1 MRGARLLPL
10 TAVVAALL
18 LNGCVQ
24 LFVHDGREGTWE
36 VEEGSRII
44 LHYRPADYSRLPS
57 PTPDTAAA
65 IVAEQEAAYAA
76 ILQRLEA
83 SFSGQVH
90 LYLYNRDEAE
100 EVIGTSGGGHAIGEF
115 QAIYYT
121 YFPVERARLYR
132 GPGGSEPY
140 FIGLHELTHVIS
152 HQTLGKPGTRLLA
165 EGLAVALDGGYGVRP
180 APERPPGTYLQV
192 TVERWVNENLASLL
206 GPRELFDRQERL
218 DEALFYPQAGAFVR
232 FLLERPGGLEA
243 VKALFTAPEA
253 EFPAAFLRAAG
264 TSLEGVRGEYLAWC
278 ASLDP

>member
-1 MRGARLLPL
+1 MPPSCNGWRPPSRGRCTSTCT
-10 TAVVAALL
+10 TATKRRRSSAPAA
-18 LNGCVQ
+18 
-24 LFVHDGREGTWE
+24 
-36 VEEGSRII
+36 
-44 LHYRPADYSRLPS
+44 
-57 PTPDTAAA
+57 
-65 IVAEQEAAYAA
+65 
-76 ILQRLEA
+76 
-83 SFSGQVH
+83 
-90 LYLYNRDEAE
+90 
-100 EVIGTSGGGHAIGEF
+100 GGHAIGEF

-132 GPGGSEPY
+132 GPGSEPY

-278 ASLDP
+278 ASLDPSRAQPGGAQANTRVRSSSNPGSTSRCTRGAGRPSSSRSTSGSP